1 MSKPAYSTWDSSLK
15 SEGSVIKPGSDTDK
29 DSAFKSKREVFRR
42 ILTAA
47 FMVIA
52 SQSKTADAEQK
63 ERFRY
68 AVSSVVHVLNRA
80 SGFKETATVFTDA
93 TMNFFSFLMN
103 SPEKLGRE
111 DLSDLQSV
119 IKNGK
124 KNKLMFIPTFTE
136 HPNAWAPTADQKMID
151 YAKTIAGLQNF
162 AGDDDKEDDKQHD
175 LFLSQLKACFSRFM
189 FFIAIKLVNSQVT
202 FVEKDSVDSAKA
214 VFEAVGVATDLADVL
229 ASWAGRGMKTSLKK
243 IEKLESDVFGR
254 GVEEIPV
261 DYLREADRKKF
272 KTIPK

>member
-1 MSKPAYSTWDSSLK
+1 
-15 SEGSVIKPGSDTDK
+15 
-29 DSAFKSKREVFRR
+29 
-42 ILTAA
+42 
-47 FMVIA
+47 
-52 SQSKTADAEQK
+52 
-63 ERFRY
+63 
-68 AVSSVVHVLNRA
+68 
-80 SGFKETATVFTDA
+80 
-93 TMNFFSFLMN
+93 
-103 SPEKLGRE
+103 
-111 DLSDLQSV
+111 
-119 IKNGK
+119 
-124 KNKLMFIPTFTE
+124 
-136 HPNAWAPTADQKMID
+136 
-151 YAKTIAGLQNF
+151 
-162 AGDDDKEDDKQHD
+162 
-175 LFLSQLKACFSRFM
+175 M